1 MFRLKPYLF
10 LLFLPLLFLPQKS
23 KADFDRNLIL
33 TDLEFT
39 NYNVM
44 TASQIND
51 FLVAQ
56 GSVFANY
63 VIPEYVEVPFPY
75 QGGQW
80 GTVSVRQINDITG
93 QLLYGKTVAQL
104 IYDEAQEHQI
114 NPQVILAIFQKESST
129 ITQASVT
136 PTRLAWPMFYAF
148 DETMAAFGYTYDQ
161 AQEKAADF
169 GGVGHQVAYAA
180 ANFRDK
186 YNKWANGTYGNWR
199 NPLVIDGVTIYPQS
213 IATRLFYAYTP
224 HLSSWLNFYTIY
236 DQWFPYLVDAQLLK
250 KDNEPTVYLVN
261 QNQKFPIPNPEV
273 FDNWGFHWK
282 DIKIDNATVD
292 ALPTGP
298 FLERLAKGSSPQV
311 YLMDQGRKNPIPN
324 PDVFVNWGFRWQ
336 DIVTLSDAFINS
348 RPTGPTLKRIA
359 KGSSPQVYLMDQGEK
374 NPIPNPDVFVNWG
387 FRWQDLVVV
396 SDSFLSYYPL
406 GKTLKKLAKGSSPAV
421 YYIEA
426 GKKRLIPSAQIFNRL
441 GFRWQDIVVCSDQFL
456 FYYPLGPPKTR

>member
-1 MFRLKPYLF
+1 
-10 LLFLPLLFLPQKS
+10 
-23 KADFDRNLIL
+23 
-33 TDLEFT
+33 
-39 NYNVM
+39 
-44 TASQIND
+44 
-51 FLVAQ
+51 
-56 GSVFANY
+56 
-63 VIPEYVEVPFPY
+63 
-75 QGGQW
+75 
-80 GTVSVRQINDITG
+80 VRQINDITG
-93 QLLYGKTVAQL
+93 QPLYGKTVAQL

-129 ITQASVT
+129 ITQSSVT

-148 DETMAAFGYTYDQ
+148 GEKMQVFGCTEKEAEETAAN
-161 AQEKAADF
+161 F
-169 GGVGHQVAYAA
+169 GGVGRQVAYATA
-180 ANFRDK
+180 TFRNN

-224 HLSSWLNFYTIY
+224 HLSSWLNFYAIY
-236 DQWFPYLVDAQLLK
+236 DQWFPYLVDAQLVK

-261 QNQKFPIPNPEV
+261 QNQKFPIPNPEA
-273 FDNWGFHWK
+273 FNNWGFRWK
-282 DIKIDNATVD
+282 DVKIDNATVD

-298 FLERLAKGSSPQV
+298 FLNRLAKGSSPQV
-311 YLMDQGRKNPIPN
+311 YLMDRGRKNPIPN
-324 PDVFVNWGFRWQ
+324 PDIFVNWGFRWQ

-359 KGSSPQVYLMDQGEK
+359 KGSSPQVYLMDQGQK
-374 NPIPNPDVFVNWG
+374 KPIPDQATFTRWG

-426 GKKRLIPSAQIFNRL
+426 GKKRLIPSAKIFNRL